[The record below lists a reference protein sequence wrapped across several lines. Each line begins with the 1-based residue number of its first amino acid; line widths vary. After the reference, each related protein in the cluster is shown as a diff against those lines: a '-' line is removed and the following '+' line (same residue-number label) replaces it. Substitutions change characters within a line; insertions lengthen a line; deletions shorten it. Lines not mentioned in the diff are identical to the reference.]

1 MIPHHKL
8 VKWSNFT
15 NLFLNIFFITNK
27 MVKSQIRKSKSV
39 RKSKAKRKS
48 VRKSKAKRKSVR
60 KSKAKR
66 KSVRKSRGRST
77 GKLNA
82 AKKRIRSARK
92 NQPLYAMVIRMD
104 ARRRVPI
111 RTKNGKYIID
121 KVNLKTKKRVSTKYV
136 NKI

>member
-1 MIPHHKL
+1 MLP
-8 VKWSNFT
+8 
-15 NLFLNIFFITNK
+15 
-27 MVKSQIRKSKSV
+27 
-39 RKSKAKRKS
+39 
-48 VRKSKAKRKSVR
+48 
-60 KSKAKR
+60 
-66 KSVRKSRGRST
+66 
-77 GKLNA
+77 
-82 AKKRIRSARK
+82 KKEYDLQEK